1 MQHYDYTFYDTYL
14 IPRYLCTL
22 QVLASQ
28 LTSLM
33 VALGQVK
40 LIYDI
45 IQAFWSSQ
53 EEYYGN
59 LSKKV
64 DSLKELQKYPDFSN
78 EAAQQKAK
86 WLSDEKDLL
95 EHFHRALTVVN
106 SSYNFYTKLPLD
118 ESTPQPC
125 PIKNS

>member
-1 MQHYDYTFYDTYL
+1 M
-14 IPRYLCTL
+14 

-40 LIYDI
+40 LIYDL
-45 IQAFWSSQ
+45 IQTFWSSQ
-53 EEYYGN
+53 EKYYGD

-64 DSLKELQKYPDFSN
+64 DSLKELQKNPDFTN
-78 EAAQQKAK
+78 EAAQLKAK
-86 WLSDEKDLL
+86 WLSEEKDLL

-106 SSYNFYTKLPLD
+106 SSYNFSTKLPLD
-118 ESTPQPC
+118 EGTPQPC
-125 PIKNS
+125 PLKNS